1 MCELVNKP
9 SKPFSNSLNS
19 LYENANKINIFFIVK
34 GKSKEE
40 ENKNQ
45 MLNLRKEIFCSL
57 KVELKFILKPTRMNL
72 KFLMENGQFSMKTL
86 IMNPS

>member
-9 SKPFSNSLNS
+9 SKPFSNNLNS

>member
-45 MLNLRKEIFCSL
+45 MLNLRTEIFCSL